1 MDFKT
6 IFNLAGHR
14 ALITGSSRGIG
25 RTLALTLASAG
36 AEVIVHGSRND
47 ENLKHTVAEVK
58 AINTQSTGIAA
69 DLSSS
74 AAVKKLIATAGK
86 IDILV
91 LNASA
96 QSYQTVEDFTPAELE
111 RQYEINIR
119 SSFELI
125 QAVLPLMKKQRWGR
139 ILAIGSVNQYK
150 PSPRLAIY
158 STTKAALNNLIM
170 NCAKQYAASGITFNN
185 LAPGVILTDRNA
197 DVLKDAE
204 FSQKILGM
212 IPAGRFGDVS
222 DCAGLALVLC
232 SDAGSYITGT
242 DIPVAGGMQL

>member
-1 MDFKT
+1 M
-6 IFNLAGHR
+6 FNLTGRR

-25 RTLALTLASAG
+25 RAIALTFAKAG
-36 AEVIVHGSRND
+36 AEVIVHSSRND
-47 ENLKHTVAEVK
+47 ENLKNTVDEAK
-58 AINTQSTGIAA
+58 AVNAKSTGIAA

-74 AAVKKLIATAGK
+74 AAVENLVALAGK

-96 QSYQTVEDFTPAELE
+96 QSYQTVEDFTPDELE
-111 RQYEINIR
+111 RQYAINVR

-125 QAVLPLMKKQRWGR
+125 QAVLPVMQEQHWGR
-139 ILAIGSVNQYK
+139 VLSIGSINQHK

-158 STTKAALNNLIM
+158 STTKAALNNLII
-170 NCAKQYAASGITFNN
+170 NCARQYASAGITFNN

-197 DVLKDAE
+197 EALKDAE
-204 FSQKILGM
+204 FRQKILGM
-212 IPAGRFGDVS
+212 IPAGRFGDVT

-232 SDAGSYITGT
+232 SEAGSYITGA